1 VMTEH
6 SPPLFFAMTKA
17 PTYPASGATPLTSP
31 ASTRSLPPE
40 WQVKHTPTKSLPE
53 ADIPLPGA
61 GRSS

>member
-1 VMTEH
+1 MTKR
-6 SPPLFFAMTKA
+6 SLFFRNDEGSDLPGIGGDA
-17 PTYPASGATPLTSP
+17 LTSP

-40 WQVKHTPTKSLPE
+40 WQVEHTPTKSLPE